1 MSLEGRLRELA
12 LAEVLQLLSLGKKTG
27 TLQLH
32 ATLTARQASIVV
44 DGGWIVDA
52 AESGT
57 PHASTSPDTRS
68 VSDRVLDMLQ
78 WTDGEFRFTA
88 HAVPDSAGKARIPT
102 DLLLMES
109 ARRTDAWIALRESIP
124 GPHAIPAFVNVQ
136 PARLPLLHLAPDQW
150 EILTRIDGVRSIT
163 ELARDLRRD
172 LVEVATTLHE
182 LIDAG
187 VVTLV
192 DATTDVTTPTAHTP
206 RGAVAARPTP
216 PSPAPTVDVQQPR
229 VVQRTRQTIPP
240 VYSPVMPFALP
251 FEAGDDDSLFDPMQ
265 VGVMTPDGMPAPSNY
280 DEMTGRVSHVARSV
294 SQSHRQGRAG
304 TEPADTSRR
313 KSLEATAREL
323 LVSGDRE
330 AATGNLSQACT
341 LWERSLALGTGG
353 DADHAVR
360 ERIRL
365 ARRLEALLHSSTQD

>member
-1 MSLEGRLRELA
+1 MSLEGRLRDLA

-52 AESGT
+52 TESAT
-57 PHASTSPDTRS
+57 SHHAAAPDSRS
-68 VSDRVLDMLQ
+68 ISDRVLDMLQ
-78 WTDGEFRFTA
+78 WTDGDFRFTP
-88 HAVPDSAGKARIPT
+88 HAVPDSATRARIPT

-109 ARRTDAWIALRESIP
+109 ARRADAWIALGPSIP
-124 GPHAIPAFVNVQ
+124 GPHAVPAFDDVQ

-150 EILTRIDGVRSIT
+150 EILTRIDGVRSISD
-163 ELARDLRRD
+163 LARDLRRD
-172 LVEVATTLHE
+172 LVDVATTLHE

-187 VVTLV
+187 VVTLAAVPNRPLTPTLPTPQGV
-192 DATTDVTTPTAHTP
+192 DAVRPASMTP
-206 RGAVAARPTP
+206 VRPPEGRKPTFER
-216 PSPAPTVDVQQPR
+216 SP
-229 VVQRTRQTIPP
+229 RQTIPP

-251 FEAGDDDSLFDPMQ
+251 FESGDDDSLFDPMQ
-265 VGVMTPDGMPAPSNY
+265 VGVMTPDGMPATSGN
-280 DEMTGRVSHVARSV
+280 EVTGHVSHAARTV
-294 SQSHRQGRAG
+294 THSHTRGRAG
-304 TEPADTSRR
+304 TEPADTFRR
-313 KSLEATAREL
+313 ESLEATAREL
-323 LVSGDRE
+323 RVSGDRE
-330 AATGNLSQACT
+330 AATGNLSKACM
-341 LWERSLALGTGG
+341 LWERSLALGTGT